1 MQVADL
7 ANMSPTK
14 TMEVGRVLFEN
25 DARYFTG
32 TVVKTSRSIRIR
44 KSKIVLG
51 LVKSTF

>member
-7 ANMSPTK
+7 ANMFPTK
-14 TMEVGRVLFEN
+14 TMEVSTVLFEN

-32 TVVKTSRSIRIR
+32 TVVETSRSIRIP

-51 LVKSTF
+51 LVMSTF